1 MAIAAPSLG
10 LAEGSG
16 DFVSGVKLA
25 PAETYGGPNKRSS
38 FIEVES
44 WNSTGEGVGNCG
56 GDYLE
61 ATEHQAC
68 TGDIASGYDEAYC
81 TACNGDTGWA
91 FVHNHSAFYTS
102 YFTGWEHYR

>member
-1 MAIAAPSLG
+1 MGIAAPSLG

-16 DFVSGVKLA
+16 DFVSSVQLG
-25 PAETYGGPNKRSS
+25 PAGTYEGPNKRSS

-44 WNSTGEGVGNCG
+44 WNSNGEGVVNCG
-56 GDYLE
+56 GDVLE
-61 ATEHQAC
+61 AIEHQAC
-68 TGDIASGYDEAYC
+68 TGDITSGYDEAYC

-91 FVHNHSAFYTS
+91 FVHNHSSKYTS